1 MGGAALGGGRSRG
14 LGGRP
19 TILGG
24 REGRTA
30 VAITVGCPPEPGGPL
45 MPDKGRCHSASDGAV
60 ARPGPGDGRRVWS
73 AREGAGGSKGPAG
86 VVGR

>member
-30 VAITVGCPPEPGGPL
+30 VAITVGCPPGPGGPL
-45 MPDKGRCHSASDGAV
+45 MPEKGKCHSVSDGAV
-60 ARPGPGDGRRVWS
+60 TRPGAGDGRGVWS
-73 AREGAGGSKGPAG
+73 AREGASGSEETAG
-86 VVGR
+86 VAGR